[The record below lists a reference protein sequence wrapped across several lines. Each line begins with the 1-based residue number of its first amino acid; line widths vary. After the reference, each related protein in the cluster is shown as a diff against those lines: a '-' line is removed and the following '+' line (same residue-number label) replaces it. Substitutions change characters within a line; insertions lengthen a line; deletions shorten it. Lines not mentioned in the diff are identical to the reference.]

1 MCTMI
6 CERALVQGAARGNE
20 GWFPLKNVN
29 VSFDHPMSAPYE
41 YAVNIDFVNEDRGLG
56 ARVAVELSPESAVQL
71 AETIMAALRRGYA
84 DPQIKLSTV
93 I

>member
-29 VSFDHPMSAPYE
+29 VSFDHPVSAPYE

-56 ARVAVELSPESAVQL
+56 ARVAVELSPESARSLMEAIAVALERGELDIGVQ
-71 AETIMAALRRGYA
+71 TAA
-84 DPQIKLSTV
+84 V
-93 I
+93 